1 MKSKASKA
9 ERAKDFIKISNMMSV
24 GIQLVLCTFI
34 GIGIGWFLDK
44 KFHTAPVWLII
55 FMLLGI
61 GAGFINVFR
70 TLDKD

>member
-1 MKSKASKA
+1 
-9 ERAKDFIKISNMMSV
+9 MMSV

-34 GIGIGWFLDK
+34 GIGIGWYLDK
-44 KFHTAPVWLII
+44 RFHAAPVFLII

-70 TLDKD
+70 TLNKD